1 MIAVLDGYLINSS
14 YETKVVFMESCCSA
28 EFRGRVVLDGHS
40 IGLCHKAKK
49 RRHRA

>member
-1 MIAVLDGYLINSS
+1 MIAVLDGYLIDSS

-28 EFRGRVVLDGHS
+28 EFRGRVVFDGHL
-40 IGLCHKAKK
+40 IGVGHRAEK